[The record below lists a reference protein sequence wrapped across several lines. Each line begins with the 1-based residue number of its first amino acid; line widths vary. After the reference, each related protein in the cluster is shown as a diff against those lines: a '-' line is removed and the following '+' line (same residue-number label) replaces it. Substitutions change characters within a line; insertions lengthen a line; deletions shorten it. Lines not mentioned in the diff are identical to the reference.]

1 MCVALAVSALSLPVA
16 AQSGPGN
23 DTSALRPPAGASVA
37 IVEFSDLQCPA
48 CGHAN
53 PAIMQTVAKYK
64 IPWVRH
70 DLLIPGHI
78 WSPLAAVYARWF
90 DTKSPKLGEDY
101 RNQVFANQ
109 PSIETLYEL
118 RFFTEQFAQSHGVR
132 LPPDVDPQ
140 GKLSAAVQADTALSR
155 RTGIIQTP
163 TVFVVTSGPKSA
175 PYTRVLDIE
184 HDLDRY
190 VEQAVAAN
198 RTITPASS
206 KKRAVNSGRR

>member
-1 MCVALAVSALSLPVA
+1 MFAAFAAAAISLPA
-16 AQSGPGN
+16 WAQSGPGN

-48 CGHAN
+48 CGRAN
-53 PAIMQTVAKYK
+53 PVIMQAVAKYK

-109 PSIETLYEL
+109 PSIETLYQL
-118 RFFTEQFAQSHGVR
+118 RFFTEQFAQSRGVR

-155 RTGIIQTP
+155 RTGIVQTP
-163 TVFVVTSGPKSA
+163 TVFVVTSGSKSA

-184 HDLDRY
+184 RDLDRY
-190 VEQAVAAN
+190 VAQAVAAN
-198 RTITPASS
+198 STTPPVPAKKPRS
-206 KKRAVNSGRR
+206 K